1 MPRMAFLFPG
11 QGSQV
16 VGMGLDLVERYPN
29 LKARYFDAADDI
41 LQIPLSKLCFEGGE
55 EELRRTENAQ
65 PAILT
70 MSLAV
75 LDVLRSGGVEPRAAA
90 GHSLGEYSALVCAG
104 ALDFAD
110 ALRLVRRRGELMA
123 EVGDSVPGT
132 MAAVIGLP
140 PERVAEL
147 CLQGK
152 VLTGGVVE
160 PANYNEPEQ
169 TVISGEDQPVARV
182 TELAREAGARVVP
195 LKVSAP
201 FHSSLMAGLEEEFAT
216 ALEEVT
222 FRDPQLPVIANV
234 TSAPVTTAAEVRA
247 ALLRQVAGPVRWT
260 ETMRHLVAGG
270 YDTFVEAGPGRVLT
284 GFAMKIAPEIP
295 VHSVGQERRLR
306 RFFDRRD

>member
-1 MPRMAFLFPG
+1 MAFLFPG

-16 VGMGLDLVERYPN
+16 VGMGLDLVEHYPN

-55 EELRRTENAQ
+55 DELRSTENAQ

-70 MSLAV
+70 VSLAV
-75 LDVLRSGGVEPRAAA
+75 LDVLRAGGVEPKAAA

-123 EVGDSVPGT
+123 EVGASVPGT
-132 MAAVIGLP
+132 MAAVIGLA
-140 PERVAEL
+140 PEQVAEL

-152 VLTGGVVE
+152 ELTGGVVE
-160 PANYNEPEQ
+160 PANYNEPGQ
-169 TVISGEDQPVARV
+169 TVISGEDEPVARV
-182 TELAREAGARVVP
+182 SELAREAGARVVP

-201 FHSSLMAGLEEEFAT
+201 FHSSLMAGLEEEFSA

-222 FRDPQLPVIANV
+222 FRDPQIPVIANV
-234 TSAPVTTAAEVRA
+234 TASPVTTAAEVRA

-260 ETMRHLVAGG
+260 ETMGRLVADG

>member
-1 MPRMAFLFPG
+1 
-11 QGSQV
+11 
-16 VGMGLDLVERYPN
+16 MGLDLVERYPN

-140 PERVAEL
+140 SERVAEL

-152 VLTGGVVE
+152 ELTGGVVE

>member
-16 VGMGLDLVERYPN
+16 VGMGLDLVENYPK
-29 LKARYFDAADDI
+29 LKSRYFDAADDI

-70 MSLAV
+70 VSLAI
-75 LDVLRSGGVEPRAAA
+75 LDVLRSGGVEPKAAA

-123 EVGDSVPGT
+123 AVGASVPGT
-132 MAAVIGLP
+132 MAAVIGLA

-152 VLTGGVVE
+152 ELTGGVVE

-169 TVISGEDQPVARV
+169 TVISGEDKPVSRV
-182 TELAREAGARVVP
+182 AELAREAGARVVP

-201 FHSSLMAGLEEEFAT
+201 FHSSLMAGLEEEFAA

-222 FRDPQLPVIANV
+222 FHDPRLPVIANV

-260 ETMRHLVAGG
+260 ETMRRLVADG